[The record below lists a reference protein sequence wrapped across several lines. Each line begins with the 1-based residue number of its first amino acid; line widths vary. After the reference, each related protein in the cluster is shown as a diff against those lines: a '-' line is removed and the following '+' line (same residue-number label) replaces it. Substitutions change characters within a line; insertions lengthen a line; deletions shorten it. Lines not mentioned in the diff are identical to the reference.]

1 MLAVLSK
8 PFVATGIGLLSAMSL
23 GMARC
28 LDFSAKRVPLPP
40 PAATSLQTL
49 MPQVAAGAQV
59 TGAQLWKSAPLVA
72 LVLRR
77 PG

>member
-1 MLAVLSK
+1 MLSVLK
-8 PFVATGIGLLSAMSL
+8 PFAATGIGLLSATGL
-23 GMARC
+23 GMALC

-40 PAATSLQTL
+40 PATTSLQTL
-49 MPQVAAGAQV
+49 MPQVAAGTQI
-59 TGAQLWKSAPLVA
+59 TGSQLWKSTPLVA